1 MKQSSIGSKRER
13 RRKQPVTKV
22 PRGDAPRI
30 LLGIEAEKRRVL
42 NEIRGVSTTKSPSKS
57 RKRRPRDFCHGL
69 LGVRQTLFL
78 LAPYEPIAFN
88 RRTVIRTRP
97 RGRLCSPTS
106 RAAGGGMA
114 RRRDSARFQIAAI
127 AGEGSVLPSRC
138 RRCGRAAAGPA
149 DS

>member
-1 MKQSSIGSKRER
+1 MQSSTVRSDPHRSARCRKDLDMR
-13 RRKQPVTKV
+13 RIRYRDQSGRCPASAVFQQPVAKV
-22 PRGDAPRI
+22 PRGGAPRI

-88 RRTVIRTRP
+88 
-97 RGRLCSPTS
+97 
-106 RAAGGGMA
+106 
-114 RRRDSARFQIAAI
+114 
-127 AGEGSVLPSRC
+127 
-138 RRCGRAAAGPA
+138 
-149 DS
+149 